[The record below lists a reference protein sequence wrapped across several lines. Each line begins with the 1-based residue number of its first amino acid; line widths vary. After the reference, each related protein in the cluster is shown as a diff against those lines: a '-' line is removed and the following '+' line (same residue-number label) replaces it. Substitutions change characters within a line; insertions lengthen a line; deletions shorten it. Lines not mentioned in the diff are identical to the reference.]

1 LLSSSV
7 VVMTMIA
14 GVPLPDQKL
23 RIALKSAF
31 DKGCSLVTMTPAD
44 SSPHQQLVIFQILAP
59 NCCFHK
65 HHQGQQRFP
74 RAAAGAVQE
83 VFSEWDH

>member
-1 LLSSSV
+1 MMMMMMV
-7 VVMTMIA
+7 IA
-14 GVPLPDQKL
+14 GVPPLHQKL

-31 DKGCSLVTMTPAD
+31 DKGCLSVTMTPAD
-44 SSPHQQLVIFQILAP
+44 SSPHQLVIFQILAP

-65 HHQGQQRFP
+65 HHQGQQRIP